1 MSPPVVAPSL
11 AVSTRFTPRDGGGG
25 GVGSWSRLPCGRP
38 PFLVVPL
45 PAVPSSSAALTRCH
59 SPVVAAPPPHLT
71 SSLASSVS
79 SPPSLPFP
87 RRRFHPLS
95 PVVAVPASS
104 FPPPLHLAPTPVA
117 PREQSL
123 TAAVWGDVV
132 VWPSLVGGSILR
144 CPAIKTKENIS
155 NHNKKTRAQTTFVV
169 VWARL
174 VCDAALTRSRYW

>member
-1 MSPPVVAPSL
+1 VAPSL
-11 AVSTRFTPRDGGGG
+11 TVSTRFTPRDGGGG

-95 PVVAVPASS
+95 TSLPHQLHPASS
-104 FPPPLHLAPTPVA
+104 RSRRRFVVMWWCGRRWLGGLFSVA
-117 PREQSL
+117 LLSRQ
-123 TAAVWGDVV
+123 
-132 VWPSLVGGSILR
+132 
-144 CPAIKTKENIS
+144 
-155 NHNKKTRAQTTFVV
+155 KKTLVTTTKRPRAQTMFVII
-169 VWARL
+169 WACL